1 MNIQITEI
9 PDISNNID
17 NSKIF
22 LADRVISSI
31 KPLFDSI
38 YIRKIK
44 EVESFKNSINIKI
57 ESIKKEKKELTSSI
71 EILAKKKKISTILNR
86 ISALASLGILSKD
99 INLKNDVISILK
111 GIDLADNA
119 TLDKYLSETV
129 IMITKRST
137 SK

>member
-22 LADRVISSI
+22 LANRVISSI

-38 YIRKIK
+38 YIKKIK
-44 EVESFKNSINIKI
+44 EVESLKNSINIKI
-57 ESIKKEKKELTSSI
+57 ETIKKEKKELTSSI

-99 INLKNDVISILK
+99 INLKNDVINILK
-111 GIDLADNA
+111 GIDLADDS

>member
-9 PDISNNID
+9 PDLSSNLD
-17 NSKIF
+17 YSKVF
-22 LADRVISSI
+22 LANKVISSI

-38 YIRKIK
+38 HIK
-44 EVESFKNSINIKI
+44 KVKEIESLKNDINLKI
-57 ESIKKEKKELTSSI
+57 ETIKKDKKELTGLI
-71 EILAKKKKISTILNR
+71 EVLTKKKKISTILNR